1 MTDFREVSMKA
12 MRQFVAQGGQVK
24 SGGVRHHLLFF
35 RSPIES
41 SSNAQ
46 SGRGLLLG
54 KEAARIGNDLGSWAF
69 HRRKKGPR

>member
-1 MTDFREVSMKA
+1 MKA